1 MFRLQSL
8 IAVVVS
14 AVLAAPAFAQTQ
26 AFTENSGS
34 GLIYGLTAPYRPH
47 PVAKVSFEDSNRIDK
62 LIRAG
67 VLYLSLRDAI
77 ALALENNLDLE
88 VARYYPKLALSD
100 LQRASAGQLIRNVS
114 SSLSSGPSSASLGV
128 TASASQVGATGSS
141 SSSGTGGVLSGLSI
155 QLAGSAIPN
164 LDPSLYVAG
173 TFSHTTNIETTTIL
187 TGTTALVT
195 SYKSVIYG
203 IQESYWTGTT
213 VSVGLSSTL
222 GLSQNTPTAIFNPV
236 DQAYGQ
242 IQITQNLLNGFGI
255 GVNKRAYHKARN
267 NLRYNDLTFQAQ
279 VIATVANV
287 VNLYWD
293 LVSFNDSL
301 KVQRQTVELDKQ
313 FYEDTKRRADLGAI
327 APIDVIQSE
336 ADLKNAQQAEITQES
351 QVLKQETILKNVLTR
366 GGLDSPAIVAAR
378 IVPTDHIDVPAQDPV
393 IPLQDEIAEAL
404 NKRPEVEQYG
414 ISLENARLDL
424 LGTKNN
430 LMPSLQ
436 AVLTLTN
443 SGQAG
448 QVNAANPDPTLYG
461 PISNFLLGGYGTALG
476 QVFNRNYPNYTLG
489 LTLSIPIR
497 NRSAQAD
504 MVTNE
509 LQYRQSEIQRRQF
522 LNNVKL
528 NVINAVTDVRN
539 ARAAWE
545 TSVVARKLQDQTLA
559 GTRRKYDLGTATIL
573 DVVVAQRD
581 DTARQLTE
589 IENLRQYQDAST
601 NLKQVMGKI
610 LEAYDVNLDEAKT
623 GQVGREPDLPV
634 VPQQQP
640 AQRQK

>member
-8 IAVVVS
+8 VAVVLS
-14 AVLAAPAFAQTQ
+14 AAMAVPAFAQNQ
-26 AFTENSGS
+26 SFTLDSGQ
-34 GLIYGLTAPYRPH
+34 GLFYGLTKPYRPH
-47 PVAKVSFEDSNRIDK
+47 PVAKVSFDDSTRIDK

-100 LQRASAGQLIRNVS
+100 LQRSSAGQLLRNVS
-114 SSLSSGPSSASLGV
+114 SGLSSGPSSASLGV
-128 TASASQVGATGSS
+128 TASASQVGTTGSS
-141 SSSGTGGVLSGLSI
+141 SSSGNSGVLSGLSV

-164 LDPSLYVAG
+164 IDPTLFLSG
-173 TFSHTTNIETTTIL
+173 TFAHTTNIETTTIL

-195 SYKSVIYG
+195 QYKSLIYG

-213 VSVGLSSTL
+213 VSVGLQSTL
-222 GLSQNTPTAIFNPV
+222 GLTQNTPTAIFNPV

-242 IQITQNLLNGFGI
+242 IQITQNLLNGFGMA
-255 GVNKRAYHKARN
+255 VNKRAYHKARN
-267 NLRYNDLTFQAQ
+267 NLRANDLSFQAQ

-293 LVSFNDSL
+293 MVSFDDSL
-301 KVQRQTVELDKQ
+301 KVQKQTVELDRQ
-313 FYEDTKRRADLGAI
+313 FYDDTKRRAELGAI

-336 ADLKNAQQAEITQES
+336 ADLKNAQQAEIAQEA
-351 QVLKQETILKNVLTR
+351 QVLKQEMILKNVLTR
-366 GGLDSPAIVAAR
+366 SGLDSPAIVAAR

-393 IPLQDEIAEAL
+393 VPLQDEIAEAL
-404 NKRPEVEQYG
+404 HKRVEVEQNS
-414 ISLENARLDL
+414 ITLENARLDL

-430 LMPSLQ
+430 LLPSLQ
-436 AVLTLTN
+436 AVVTLTN
-443 SGQAG
+443 NGQAG
-448 QVNAANPDPTLYG
+448 LVNAANPDPTLYG
-461 PISNFLLGGYGTALG
+461 PVNGFLLGGYGTALG
-476 QVFNRNYPNYTLG
+476 QVFNRNYPNYTVG
-489 LTLSIPIR
+489 VTLSIPLR

-509 LQYRQSEIQRRQF
+509 LQYRQSEIQRRQL
-522 LNNVKL
+522 LNTIKL
-528 NVINAVTDVRN
+528 NVINAVTDQRN
-539 ARAAWE
+539 ARAAYE
-545 TSVVARKLQDQTLA
+545 TSVVARKLQDETLS

-589 IENLRQYQDAST
+589 IENLRQYQDANT
-601 NLKQVMGKI
+601 NFKQMMGTI
-610 LEAYDVNLDEAKT
+610 LEAYDVSLDEAKT

-634 VPQQQP
+634 APQQPQ
-640 AQRQK
+640 QK